1 MKMWHRLSSIL
12 SWKVCQILQFW
23 VNSWILIE
31 FLFKIADVE
40 ENQVLDELADF
51 NLVLMDHT
59 EAASSSMASSSTA
72 ISSQYSS
79 NCSSESDDIEWTL
92 TTSTGRKTRAVASL
106 SQTVTQQRRTRKRS
120 LKTEDRRIRKKEQN
134 KTAATR
140 YRIKKKAELE
150 ILLEEEAEL
159 EQQNQQLQKRHE
171 DLANEVR
178 YLKKLMRELFT
189 SRSVKRLWFFNSY

>member
-1 MKMWHRLSSIL
+1 
-12 SWKVCQILQFW
+12 
-23 VNSWILIE
+23 
-31 FLFKIADVE
+31 
-40 ENQVLDELADF
+40 
-51 NLVLMDHT
+51 MDHT

-79 NCSSESDDIEWTL
+79 NCSSESDDIEWTP
-92 TTSTGRKTRAVASL
+92 TISTGRKTRAVASL

-189 SRSVKRLWFFNSY
+189 SRSVKRLWFFNSYLLTCSPWLILCKQMCYWTVFSLSFDSSYRNTKRKALCRVLPTIYNLQG